1 MTSKTRCLNVQASA
15 NSGRG
20 LVKTFGLVIGLL
32 PAFSLAEPALT
43 DAQIAAIIV
52 QATRDAYYRTGH
64 PCACPEDLA
73 RNGSHCGGR
82 SAYSRPGGAA
92 PYCYPSDVPAREIEA
107 YRKRLH

>member
-52 QATRDAYYRTGH
+52 QATRDAYYRTGQAPSLVWLRAH
-64 PCACPEDLA
+64 SNRPIPYRSHLA
-73 RNGSHCGGR
+73 HSIR
-82 SAYSRPGGAA
+82 ST
-92 PYCYPSDVPAREIEA
+92 PSLPIRSP
-107 YRKRLH
+107 